1 MRKLAN
7 KYKLYSVLAFVLFLF
22 ALAGCG
28 QQQSTNGSPIEPI
41 IPGKEKGES
50 QALQG
55 RFSVKSADIQI
66 HDLSVTAD
74 GTLAAVGSASRA
86 VYLLERDGKPR
97 WEKPLSSQPVKTYLD
112 PIGRFMAVGTSQ
124 GKLLILNIDGE
135 IRTEQNFDAP
145 ISTLSAAGDGELF
158 LIGVS
163 PENPQ
168 EPDQVV
174 VMDRAGRIR
183 WEASFEEVL
192 DAKISGSDNRV
203 FVNWRQNNI
212 DFLTA
217 YGVNGNV
224 LWEIENHTLLSLDGG
239 GRMLASS
246 RGEDVLMY
254 NKEGRQ
260 LWKYTTTGLVKRV
273 ILAKDGL
280 YAGALV
286 TDVATQQ
293 QELLYFNIEGELLW
307 SKRLPDDSEVLVSS
321 DGMRVLVASW
331 RQYRDDATQIFVYNS
346 RGMEVN
352 ALEVAGRAQR
362 MALAEREGTLV
373 LGLED
378 GSIYFLNISEQ
389 TVSSR
394 EVMVAATDPQR
405 LSDFY
410 TPVSFGREEGE
421 SRLTLFFFDET
432 AQFLVPVTRRIKRT
446 QSLLRPSIEELIRG
460 PVQGSQLQRTI
471 PKDAEIS
478 ATIQDGTVQVDL
490 PLSLDEM
497 GGTTFL
503 LGVLDSLLLTVSQ
516 FPTVEQIRF
525 TVGGEEKETFGQEG
539 ILIDEAHNPRRFGRQ
554 QDEQLLFI
562 PASSGTRLYL
572 LPATKE
578 FLPLKEKALVETLV
592 THILSESAAY
602 LPKNVKLKSVRL
614 EDSIVYLD
622 FNEEFAQLLVE
633 NPEAAARAAILRDA
647 FALSIAENLPYATVH
662 ITVEG
667 KPLRRPAEFLPW
679 QLTLSR
685 PYFINLED

>member
-7 KYKLYSVLAFVLFLF
+7 KYKIYSVLAFVLFLLP
-22 ALAGCG
+22 LAGCG
-28 QQQSTNGSPIEPI
+28 QQQIANGSPIEPI
-41 IPGKEKGES
+41 IPGEQKGEL

-74 GTLAAVGSASRA
+74 GSLAVVGSASRA

-112 PIGRFMAVGTSQ
+112 PTGSFMVIGTSH
-124 GKLLILNIDGE
+124 GKLLILSIDGA

-145 ISTLSAAGDGELF
+145 ISTLSVAGGGELV
-158 LIGVS
+158 LIGLS
-163 PENPQ
+163 PEDPQ
-168 EPDQVV
+168 EPDKVV
-174 VMDRAGRIR
+174 LMDKAGRIR

-192 DAKISGSDNRV
+192 DAKIVGSDNRI
-203 FVNWRQNNI
+203 FVNRRENDI

-217 YGVNGNV
+217 FDVGGNE
-224 LWEIENHTLLSLDGG
+224 LWEMENHTLLSLDGS

-246 RGEDVLMY
+246 RGEEVIMY
-254 NKEGRQ
+254 NKDGRQ
-260 LWKYTTTGLVKRV
+260 LWKYTTAGLVKRV
-273 ILAKDGL
+273 ILARDGL
-280 YAGALV
+280 YVGALV

-293 QELLYFNIEGELLW
+293 QELLYFDKEGKLLW

-321 DGMRVLVASW
+321 DGRRVLVASW
-331 RQYRDDATQIFVYNS
+331 RQYRDDATQIFVYNN

-362 MALAEREGTLV
+362 MALADREGTLV

-378 GSIYFLNISEQ
+378 GSIYFLNVSEQ
-389 TVSSR
+389 TVSNG
-394 EVMVAATDPQR
+394 EVTAAGPQR
-405 LSDFY
+405 LLDFY

-432 AQFLVPVTRRIKRT
+432 AQVLVPVTRRIKRT

-478 ATIQDGTVQVDL
+478 ATIQDGAVQVNL
-490 PLSLDEM
+490 PTSLDEM

-525 TVGGEEKETFGQEG
+525 TVGGEEKETFGREG
-539 ILIDEAHNPRRFGRQ
+539 ILIDEAYNPRRFGRQ
-554 QDEQLLFI
+554 YDEQLLFI
-562 PASSGTRLYL
+562 PTSSGARMYL
-572 LPATKE
+572 LPVTKE

-592 THILSESAAY
+592 THILSESTAF
-602 LPKNVKLKSVRL
+602 LPNNVKLKSVRL

-622 FNEEFAQLLVE
+622 FNEEFSRLVAD
-633 NPEAAARAAILRDA
+633 NPQAAARAAILRDA
-647 FALSIAENLPYATVH
+647 FALSIAENLPYVTMH

-667 KPLRRPAEFLPW
+667 KPLRRPADFLPW